1 MINKIRTYSPS
12 ENDGGDTSRPIARPP
27 RPSTPRSGVSRA
39 MPRPAHRSPGMG
51 GAPRPGQRPGA
62 PMRQAHVGGTRPP
75 SRTFHTPSSRPSQTE
90 YAPFKPTGHQSSDEG
105 NSPKRRTHRA
115 MTATTDGD
123 APREIKKD
131 VLRFIPLGGLEEIG
145 RNCSFFE
152 YGDEIVLIDVGIQF
166 PEEETPGIDYIIPN
180 VQYLAA
186 KKKNIAAI
194 VLTHGHY
201 DHIHALPYLLE
212 KLGNPQIFTAAL
224 TKAMV
229 EKRLLEFPNL
239 PKAQFRIMKDG
250 DKVRFSEHFSGEF
263 FDIGHTI
270 PDGLGII
277 LDTPAGKMVHFG
289 DFRLDTDE
297 KGKPMHLEIFERL
310 GTMDIH
316 TAFMDSTNAM
326 REGFSTSEK
335 IVEQNLEMLFKGAK
349 GRIILATFA
358 SMLTRLGEIIKI
370 AAKLGRKVALN
381 GRSMKDNIQIAQSLG
396 YLKVEKGQ
404 IIPLEE
410 VNKHKDEK
418 VMILTTGAQGESN
431 AGLMRIV
438 SGEHKVVS
446 LKPDDT
452 VIFSSSVIPG
462 NERSVQSL
470 QDNISRQVDQLYNSK
485 LLDIHSSGHACSED
499 LKLVYQLIK
508 PKFIVP
514 VHGYYYFR
522 KYQQKLA
529 FDVGISKDRVILMDN
544 GQVAEVTADS
554 FTVTDETVPSY
565 YVMVDGLGVGD
576 VEEVVLRDRVN
587 LSKEGMIVI
596 IVTVDRVSSRLI
608 KNPDII
614 SRGFIFLKENQEI
627 LEDIRNRIRGL
638 LTRLPQNQETDPE
651 YVKTLIRDQVSQF
664 LYNKTQ
670 RRPMVLPVIIE
681 I

>member
-12 ENDGGDTSRPIARPP
+12 ENDGGGSPSRPAP
-27 RPSTPRSGVSRA
+27 RPTRPTGGAAPRSGVSRA
-39 MPRPAHRSPGMG
+39 TPRPGSRPAS
-51 GAPRPGQRPGA
+51 APRPHGPSRTGA
-62 PMRQAHVGGTRPP
+62 P
-75 SRTFHTPSSRPSQTE
+75 SRTFRAPSSRPSQTE
-90 YAPFKPTGHQSSDEG
+90 YAPFKPSGATHQEHSEKMPS
-105 NSPKRRTHRA
+105 HRA
-115 MTATTDGD
+115 MSSTGSAAGG
-123 APREIKKD
+123 ASAREQKKD
-131 VLRFIPLGGLEEIG
+131 VLRFVPLGGLEEVG
-145 RNCSFFE
+145 RNCAFFE

-180 VQYLAA
+180 VQYLEAR
-186 KKKNIAAI
+186 KKNISAL

-212 KLGNPQIFTAAL
+212 KLGNPEIFTAPL
-224 TKAMV
+224 TKAIV
-229 EKRLLEFPNL
+229 EKRMLEFPNL
-239 PKAQFRIMKDG
+239 PKPRFRIMKDG
-250 DKVRFSEHFSGEF
+250 EKVRFSEHFSAEF

-297 KGKPMHLEIFERL
+297 KGQPMHLEIFERL

-316 TAFMDSTNAM
+316 TIFVDSTNAM
-326 REGFSTSEK
+326 REGFSISEK
-335 IVEQNLEMLFKGAK
+335 VVEQNLETLFKGAK

-358 SMLTRLGEIIKI
+358 SMLTRLGEIMKI

-381 GRSMKDNIQIAQSLG
+381 GRSMKDNIQIAQNLG

-418 VMILTTGAQGESN
+418 IMILTTGAQGESN

-438 SGEHKVVS
+438 SGEHKVVA

-462 NERSVQSL
+462 NERSVQAL

-499 LKLVYQLIK
+499 LKLVYQLTK

-514 VHGYYYFR
+514 VHGYFFFR

-529 FDVGISKDRVILMDN
+529 GEVGISKDRVILMDN
-544 GQVAEVTADS
+544 GQIAEVTADS
-554 FTVTDETVPSY
+554 FKVTDETVPSY

-587 LSKEGMIVI
+587 LSQEGMIVL
-596 IVTVDRVSSRLI
+596 IVTVDRQTSRLL

-627 LEDIRNRIRGL
+627 LEDIRGRIRGL
-638 LTRLPQNQETDPE
+638 LTRLPANQEVEAD
-651 YVKTLIRDQVSQF
+651 YLKTLLRDQVSQF
-664 LYNKTQ
+664 LYNKTK